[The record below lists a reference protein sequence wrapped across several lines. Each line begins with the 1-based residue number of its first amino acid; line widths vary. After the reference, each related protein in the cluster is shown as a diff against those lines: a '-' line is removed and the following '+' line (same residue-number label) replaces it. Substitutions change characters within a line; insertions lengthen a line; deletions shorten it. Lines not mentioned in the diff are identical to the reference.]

1 MIEFNVKFVNGNK
14 VFYFHN
20 DTMSIEKIN
29 EVYYITNVVKN
40 NTYVLNEHDVLFEL
54 FKPYI
59 DIVDEQF
66 NKDEKIKKD
75 KLYDMIIKD
84 IHKNFIFE
92 NYFNYDDVLSEST
105 IIKFLFGDYEEL
117 NNIVWDYSSYGIEG
131 IMNHVYDNFEY
142 DDDVMNDVREHI
154 EERWE
159 YNVDKLIK
167 NSSVKLRITFCTD
180 EDMMDCQR
188 EDWQDSITIQKMKEI
203 FGDKFDLNVA
213 EKMKEMVDQFA
224 RFTWFNEFSGDDI
237 LVLHNNIKDGVIEI
251 RKNWY
256 GCLFNSW
263 EGSGGDIYQN
273 FINENVV
280 IPLNGDGYSIR
291 IELDSSAYGID
302 ETYGLVQR
310 FWECD

>member
-20 DTMSIEKIN
+20 DTMSIEKVN
-29 EVYYITNVVKN
+29 EVYYVTNVVKN
-40 NTYVLNEHDVLFEL
+40 NTYVLNEKDGQFEL

-92 NYFNYDDVLSEST
+92 NFWNYDDVLSEST

-117 NNIVWDYSSYGIEG
+117 NNIVWDYSSYEIEG
-131 IMNHVYDNFEY
+131 ILNHVYDNFEY

-188 EDWQDSITIQKMKEI
+188 DDWPDSITVQKMKEI

-213 EKMKEMVDQFA
+213 EKMKEMVNQFA

-237 LVLHNNIKDGVIEI
+237 LVLHNNIKDGVIEM
-251 RKNWY
+251 RTNWY

-273 FINENVV
+273 LINDNVV

-291 IELDSSAYGID
+291 IELDSCNYGID